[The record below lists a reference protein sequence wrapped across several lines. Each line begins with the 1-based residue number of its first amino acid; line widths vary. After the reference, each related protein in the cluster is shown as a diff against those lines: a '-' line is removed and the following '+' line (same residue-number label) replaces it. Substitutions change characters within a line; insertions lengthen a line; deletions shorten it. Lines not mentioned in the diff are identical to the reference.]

1 MKAIVRTEYGP
12 PSILTLED
20 LPKPEIKDD
29 GVLIR
34 LRSVSVNRSDWESLV
49 GSPLYVRMDGLRHP
63 KTRILGSD
71 VAGTVEAV
79 GQGVTRFRPGD
90 EVVGE
95 LMYHGSKGFAEYVAV
110 SERATLVTKPA
121 GVTFAQA
128 ASIPQTGL
136 IALQGIRAKGGLQP
150 GESLLIVGG
159 GGGSGTL
166 AIQMAKRIGAR
177 VTGVDNTSKLPT
189 MRDVGADEVVDYT
202 VDDYTKL
209 GVRYDRIL
217 DLVGARSLFA
227 NRRVLAE
234 RGVYLVVGGPV
245 RRILGAAVLGKLVSV
260 GRIGSMGVLMVRPN
274 VVDLASLLEAVE
286 ARRIDPVIER
296 TYRLDATPEALQKLG
311 DNLARGK
318 LVVGFE

>member
-1 MKAIVRTEYGP
+1 
-12 PSILTLED
+12 
-20 LPKPEIKDD
+20 
-29 GVLIR
+29 
-34 LRSVSVNRSDWESLV
+34 
-49 GSPLYVRMDGLRHP
+49 
-63 KTRILGSD
+63 
-71 VAGTVEAV
+71 
-79 GQGVTRFRPGD
+79 D